1 MGFDSGKSCA
11 MRQVGLSVILAQ
23 IGCMIPAAYARL
35 GITDKIFTRVGA
47 VDDVSLGQSTF
58 QVEMAETAAIL
69 SQATS
74 QSLVLLDEI
83 GRGTAVADGIAIAWA
98 VAEHMAGARFGT
110 SEVSRVRS
118 LETSTHEVPRTLF
131 VTHYHELNVL
141 TELDAVEAFRMQIV
155 QSTSGMDD
163 AAVGLQ
169 KKPGGS
175 DGQEDQWLYT
185 HRILPGPS
193 WDSHGL
199 AIARRAGFPT
209 SVMSRASEVFS
220 ILRAPAGELAAHLRR
235 SLKAADSAETVVQEA
250 MRSEFESTSALEAPS
265 RTGAASSD
273 YAAGVAA
280 GREELRRELSLF
292 LSEHPDPRQ

>member
-1 MGFDSGKSCA
+1 
-11 MRQVGLSVILAQ
+11 MRQVGLTVILAQ
-23 IGCMIPAAYARL
+23 IGCMVPAAYARL

-98 VAEHMAGARFGT
+98 VAEHMAGARFGRA
-110 SEVSRVRS
+110 EANLARS
-118 LETSTHEVPRTLF
+118 LETETVNHEVPRTLF

-141 TELDAVEAFRMQIV
+141 AELDAIEAFRMQIV
-155 QSTSGMDD
+155 QSASGTDD
-163 AAVGLQ
+163 GGGGSCEN
-169 KKPGGS
+169 PGGS
-175 DGQEDQWLYT
+175 DNQEQWVYT

-199 AIARRAGFPT
+199 AIARRAGFPP
-209 SVMSRASEVFS
+209 SVMARASEVFS
-220 ILRAPAGELAAHLRR
+220 ILRAPAGELAAHLRG
-235 SLKAADSAETVVQEA
+235 SLKETGFAESSGEEFSRT
-250 MRSEFESTSALEAPS
+250 EFESTPDFETSV
-265 RTGAASSD
+265 RTGASTSE

-292 LSEHPDPRQ
+292 LADRLETGQ